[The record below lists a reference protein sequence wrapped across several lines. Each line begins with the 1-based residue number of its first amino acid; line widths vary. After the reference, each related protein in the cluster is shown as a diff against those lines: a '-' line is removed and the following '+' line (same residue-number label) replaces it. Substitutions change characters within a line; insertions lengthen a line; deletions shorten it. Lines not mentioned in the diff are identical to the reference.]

1 LTPTDTSFRQACPTP
16 DPARPD
22 PVSLPTAIG
31 TCSGQYS
38 YSSDIFPIYRKRE
51 TMFNFDWTKRTHKGL
66 RRWILF
72 ILTDRPRTG
81 VEIMDIM
88 EGNLQGWW
96 RPSPGSVYPLLE
108 SLVKEGLI
116 SKSPERK
123 YSLTSQGREEL
134 EQGFPF
140 FRGGSASAPRSV
152 EGVLN
157 ELSSYVSYL
166 EDVAAAKD
174 GRLNGNAPLIKELGG
189 RLAKL
194 GESS

>member
-1 LTPTDTSFRQACPTP
+1 
-16 DPARPD
+16 
-22 PVSLPTAIG
+22 
-31 TCSGQYS
+31 
-38 YSSDIFPIYRKRE
+38 
-51 TMFNFDWTKRTHKGL
+51 
-66 RRWILF
+66 
-72 ILTDRPRTG
+72 
-81 VEIMDIM
+81 MDIM

-116 SKSPERK
+116 SKSAERK

-134 EQGFPF
+134 EHGFPF
-140 FRGGSASAPRSV
+140 FRGGPPSAPRSV
-152 EGVLN
+152 EGVLD

-166 EDVAAAKD
+166 EDVATAKD
-174 GRLNGNAPLIKELGG
+174 GRLTGSAPLIKELGG